1 MTFTGVSRSCSWASF
16 CFSSYL
22 WACSPALPMHNNLPL
37 PLRPP
42 SSISF
47 LIEKKYPDNLEYFQS
62 YLLYLMDFSSSHL
75 NLYPP
80 ASNLNLT
87 WKQHKVIGTGV
98 RAAIRSK
105 VADVEL
111 GGVPSRGGLTW
122 PLAATR
128 ERERNLDGR
137 GRVTFESECVT
148 MTERRLAFPDNP
160 PMLIWLPHVQAQPG
174 RSWLNTLIF
183 FTAQYLQSVPAF
195 VAQNIPE
202 TPVKIWENNWISP
215 TFHPTYLHST
225 VHPQIRTFSS
235 KRPSCWY
242 WLRFVY

>member
-1 MTFTGVSRSCSWASF
+1 
-16 CFSSYL
+16 
-22 WACSPALPMHNNLPL
+22 MHNN
-37 PLRPP
+37 PP

-47 LIEKKYPDNLEYFQS
+47 LIEKKYPDNLEYFYS
-62 YLLYLMDFSSSHL
+62 YLLYLMDFSSPHL

-87 WKQHKVIGTGV
+87 WKQHKVIRTGV

-111 GGVPSRGGLTW
+111 GGVPSRRGLTW

-148 MTERRLAFPDNP
+148 MTERRLAFPDDP

-174 RSWLNTLIF
+174 RSWLNTLIHLLHC
-183 FTAQYLQSVPAF
+183 TISTISSSVRRSKHPRDPSKNLWK
-195 VAQNIPE
+195 QLDIPHF
-202 TPVKIWENNWISP
+202 PSDIF
-215 TFHPTYLHST
+215 TFHCPST
-225 VHPQIRTFSS
+225 D
-235 KRPSCWY
+235 
-242 WLRFVY
+242 

>member
-1 MTFTGVSRSCSWASF
+1 
-16 CFSSYL
+16 
-22 WACSPALPMHNNLPL
+22 MHNNLPL

-47 LIEKKYPDNLEYFQS
+47 LIEKKYPDNLEYFHS
-62 YLLYLMDFSSSHL
+62 YLLYLMGFSSSHL

-87 WKQHKVIGTGV
+87 WKQHKVIRTGV

-148 MTERRLAFPDNP
+148 MTERRLAFPDDP

-174 RSWLNTLIF
+174 RSWLNTLIHILHCAIS
-183 FTAQYLQSVPAF
+183 TISSSVRCSKHPRDPSKNLGK
-195 VAQNIPE
+195 QLDIPHF
-202 TPVKIWENNWISP
+202 PSDIF
-215 TFHPTYLHST
+215 TFHC
-225 VHPQIRTFSS
+225 
-235 KRPSCWY
+235 PSAD
-242 WLRFVY
+242 

>member
-1 MTFTGVSRSCSWASF
+1 
-16 CFSSYL
+16 
-22 WACSPALPMHNNLPL
+22 MHNNLPL
-37 PLRPP
+37 PLCPP

-47 LIEKKYPDNLEYFQS
+47 LIEKKYPDNLEYFHS

-80 ASNLNLT
+80 ASNLNVT
-87 WKQHKVIGTGV
+87 WKQHKVIRTGV
-98 RAAIRSK
+98 RAVIRSK

-148 MTERRLAFPDNP
+148 MTERRRTTLRCWFGSRMCRHNP
-160 PMLIWLPHVQAQPG
+160 AGLG
-174 RSWLNTLIF
+174 
-183 FTAQYLQSVPAF
+183 
-195 VAQNIPE
+195 
-202 TPVKIWENNWISP
+202 
-215 TFHPTYLHST
+215 
-225 VHPQIRTFSS
+225 
-235 KRPSCWY
+235 
-242 WLRFVY
+242 

>member
-1 MTFTGVSRSCSWASF
+1 
-16 CFSSYL
+16 
-22 WACSPALPMHNNLPL
+22 MHNNLPL

-47 LIEKKYPDNLEYFQS
+47 LIEKKYPDNLERFHS

-87 WKQHKVIGTGV
+87 WKQHKVIRTGV
-98 RAAIRSK
+98 RAAIRST

-137 GRVTFESECVT
+137 EGKSHVRVGVRHDDGAET
-148 MTERRLAFPDNP
+148 RL
-160 PMLIWLPHVQAQPG
+160 PG
-174 RSWLNTLIF
+174 RPSDADL
-183 FTAQYLQSVPAF
+183 APACAGTTRQ
-195 VAQNIPE
+195 VLAKHTHPYSSLRNIYNQFQRSLLK
-202 TPVKIWENNWISP
+202 TSQR
-215 TFHPTYLHST
+215 
-225 VHPQIRTFSS
+225 PQ
-235 KRPSCWY
+235 
-242 WLRFVY
+242 